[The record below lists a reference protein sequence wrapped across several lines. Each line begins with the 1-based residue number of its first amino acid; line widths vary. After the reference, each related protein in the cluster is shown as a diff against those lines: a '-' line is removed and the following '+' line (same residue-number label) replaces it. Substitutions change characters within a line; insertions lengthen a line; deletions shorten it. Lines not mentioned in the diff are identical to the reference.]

1 MAKILAPGASA
12 PDFTLRRT
20 PDQSESLHEFR
31 GQPLANENLKEL
43 KVAILVDDG
52 FEQVE
57 LVEPRKALDQ
67 AGAQTSMVSPKNE
80 RVRGWN
86 FTDWGGGKRPEA

>member
-1 MAKILAPGASA
+1 M
-12 PDFTLRRT
+12 
-20 PDQSESLHEFR
+20 
-31 GQPLANENLKEL
+31 ANENLKEL

-57 LVEPRKALDQ
+57 LFEPRRALDQ

-86 FTDWGGGKRPEA
+86 FTDWVVANGLKLEEDRHGTTSVWSHQPRGRGDR